1 MCLLIIFRIVI
12 TKKTSNFTT
21 GSGRDQR
28 QTKEIANSLL
38 IFKLSF
44 IQKNKYLQLGVKT
57 RCLAIERNE
66 INNSFVPFTKELRT
80 FSKARRRR
88 QRERG
93 KTKGLMSRTT
103 AQHVSFKTV
112 YIS

>member
-21 GSGRDQR
+21 RSGRDQR

-44 IQKNKYLQLGVKT
+44 TQKYKNLQQGDKT
-57 RCLAIERNE
+57 HSLAIENFP
-66 INNSFVPFTKELRT
+66 SFP
-80 FSKARRRR
+80 
-88 QRERG
+88 
-93 KTKGLMSRTT
+93 
-103 AQHVSFKTV
+103 
-112 YIS
+112 

>member
-1 MCLLIIFRIVI
+1 M
-12 TKKTSNFTT
+12 S
-21 GSGRDQR
+21 
-28 QTKEIANSLL
+28 
-38 IFKLSF
+38 KLVVF
-44 IQKNKYLQLGVKT
+44 
-57 RCLAIERNE
+57 LAIERNE
-66 INNSFVPFTKELRT
+66 INNTFVPFTKELRT
-80 FSKARRRR
+80 FSKARR